1 MDLLTQ
7 GIVGATAG
15 AATRIAGRR
24 SRHTEDHEPV
34 RVAALAGAL
43 GALLADA
50 DVLLGS
56 PGDPLIAQEL
66 HRHFTHSL
74 LFVLPGGLL
83 LALLL
88 RRPLRDHI
96 GWWPLA
102 AASCAGLLTA
112 GLLDACT
119 GYGTHLGW
127 PLSDARVALN
137 LVSIVDPLFTLLVA
151 VPLLIALI
159 RTQPE
164 PALAGLGLGLCFL
177 LLAFA
182 QQQRGLE
189 AARTL
194 AAERGLTP
202 ERTLMRPSF
211 GNILLWRSLTLAE
224 GHWYADAIRLG
235 AGVRIY
241 EGSRVPVPGLP
252 DAGPAAEPVHRLA
265 RLSEGVLVRVPG
277 THRWGD
283 LRFAMLPDSTRPM
296 WGLIAPPDR
305 PPVWFT
311 DRELTPAMRERFLD
325 MLAGRSPDSMAQP
338 AE

>member
-7 GIVGATAG
+7 GIVGAAAG
-15 AATRIAGRR
+15 AATRIAGHR
-24 SRHTEDHEPV
+24 SRSTSDREPV

-88 RRPLRDHI
+88 RWPLRRRI
-96 GWWPLA
+96 RGWPLVVA
-102 AASCAGLLTA
+102 CCAGLLTA

-127 PLSDARVALN
+127 PLSDTRVALN

-159 RTQPE
+159 RARPE
-164 PALAGLGLGLCFL
+164 PALLALGLGLGFL

-189 AARTL
+189 TSRSL

-202 ERTLMRPSF
+202 ERILVRPSF

-235 AGVRIY
+235 TGVRIY
-241 EGSRVPVPGLP
+241 EGSRVPAPELPGS
-252 DAGPAAEPVHRLA
+252 GPTAEPVHRLA

-277 THRWGD
+277 TDRWGD

-305 PPVWFT
+305 EPVWFT
-311 DRELTPAMRERFLD
+311 DRELTPAMRDRFLD
-325 MLAGRSPDSMAQP
+325 MLAGRPVVPGKQP